1 MVMDAVHRQKERKMY
16 VTLTSVIELI
26 KENNTLWAPDIVIYS

>member
-1 MVMDAVHRQKERKMY
+1 MVMDAVQIQKERKLY

-26 KENNTLWAPDIVIYS
+26 KENKILWAPDIFID